1 MAYTFE
7 NFVPAEQVTAYKDSI
22 AETADKPIELTFQ
35 NGENKIS
42 VLVRPF
48 LDLNTFASAVESA
61 VSSCFDEE
69 GKYIPWMRDIALM
82 HVVVSAYTNLEL
94 PGDLHELF
102 DLLSYT
108 NIFGK
113 VLDVVD
119 QFQFDMLKR
128 AVERRVRNTLEEL
141 NSSREQELDRALA
154 MLNFITQKYNEIGV
168 VFNEMM
174 GDETIQLMEKLKEHA
189 NDVTDEVQ
197 AIREKLGV
205 DDEDSVNEGGEE

>member
-35 NGENKIS
+35 NGENKIC

-61 VSSCFDEE
+61 VSSCFD
-69 GKYIPWMRDIALM
+69 GAGRYISWMKDIAFM
-82 HVVVSAYTNLEL
+82 HAVVAAYTNIEL
-94 PGDLHELF
+94 PTDLHDVFELLTGAKLYKEVINAI
-102 DLLSYT
+102 DS
-108 NIFGK
+108 
-113 VLDVVD
+113 
-119 QFQFDMLKR
+119 FQFKMLKD
-128 AVERRVRNTLEEL
+128 AIDRRIEITLDEQ

-168 VFNEMM
+168 IFNEIM
-174 GDETIQLMEKLKEHA
+174 GDDMQELMEKLRDHA
-189 NDVTDEVQ
+189 SDVTDEVNK
-197 AIREKLGV
+197 IKEKL
-205 DDEDSVNEGGEE
+205 DLNEYSDEGGDD